1 RRGRSLR
8 QGAGAG
14 CLPGGDHRG
23 ARRDRSTVRRRRPSA
38 YPGDGHCSRS
48 AGRGAGR
55 SGRAHHDRAA
65 PGCEPGPRG
74 VHLDARR
81 AGVAARGSG
90 PHQRLASRDRT
101 RGECNRAGDGAA
113 RASTGQHQ
121 PAARTRRAGGT
132 ARLAGGSVNL
142 THLDA
147 EGRARMVDVGGK
159 PVTARRAVAT
169 GEVRMSRQAFELVE
183 DAARAKGDVLTTAE
197 IAAVMAGKRTSELVP
212 LCHQVPLDRLTVV
225 AEPVAEWPGVR
236 VTATVNAT
244 ARTGVEMEALVAVSI
259 GCCTV

>member
-1 RRGRSLR
+1 
-8 QGAGAG
+8 
-14 CLPGGDHRG
+14 
-23 ARRDRSTVRRRRPSA
+23 
-38 YPGDGHCSRS
+38 
-48 AGRGAGR
+48 
-55 SGRAHHDRAA
+55 
-65 PGCEPGPRG
+65 
-74 VHLDARR
+74 
-81 AGVAARGSG
+81 
-90 PHQRLASRDRT
+90 
-101 RGECNRAGDGAA
+101 
-113 RASTGQHQ
+113 
-121 PAARTRRAGGT
+121 
-132 ARLAGGSVNL
+132 VNL

-236 VTATVNAT
+236 ITAMVNAT

-259 GCCTV
+259 GCCTVYDMIKSVDRSATIKAIRVLEKSGGVRGDWHAVESEVEDV